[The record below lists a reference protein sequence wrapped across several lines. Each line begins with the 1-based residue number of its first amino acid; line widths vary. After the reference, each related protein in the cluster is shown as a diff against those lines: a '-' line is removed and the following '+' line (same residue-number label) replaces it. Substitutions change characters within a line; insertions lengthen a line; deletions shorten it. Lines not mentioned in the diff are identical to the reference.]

1 MTDGTGQGLRVRRGR
16 GGILARIFRSEA
28 GLNATA
34 SLLAASVRFVDRTS
48 SLTFEPRTNAAI
60 FDDHAP
66 FIVSAWHGQM
76 FMLPVVRPENYAVDV
91 LASRHGDGELIA
103 RTLVKLGCGV
113 IRGSGSSDPSRM
125 HERGAVASFR
135 AMKGALDKGHTVA
148 LTADFMRDAPRQVSP
163 GVIALAR
170 LSGRPVIPVGFASS
184 RRRVVGSWDRTTI
197 SLPFGRMAC
206 VFGDPVVVAARAGA
220 DELEAKRL
228 VLQAALNAVEKRAYA
243 MVDRGAGAENGGVRN
258 G

>member
-1 MTDGTGQGLRVRRGR
+1 MTDGAGQGLRIRRRG
-16 GGILARIFRSEA
+16 GMLARLLRSEA

-34 SLLAASVRFVDRTS
+34 GLLAAGVRFVNATS
-48 SLTFEPRTNAAI
+48 SLTFEPRTNSAI
-60 FDDHAP
+60 FDENAP

-76 FMLPVVRPENYAVDV
+76 FMLPVARPKDYAVDV

-103 RTLVKLGCGV
+103 RTLLKLGCGV
-113 IRGSGSSDPSRM
+113 IRGSGSSDPARM

-184 RRRVVGSWDRTTI
+184 RRRVVRSWDRTTL

-206 VFGDPVVVAARAGA
+206 VFGDPVAVSARAGA

-228 VLQAALNAVEKRAYA
+228 TLQGALNAVEKRAYA
-243 MVDRGAGAENGGVRN
+243 VVDRGATAGNGGAGN
-258 G
+258 D